1 MGPKVRAGVRFLRNG
16 GDVSVITTPAL
27 VYASLEGTVS
37 ELEGRPGT
45 RIVRVRSLTDD
56 PSGRQGRA

>member
-1 MGPKVRAGVRFLRNG
+1 MATTA
-16 GDVSVITTPAL
+16 VITTPAL

-45 RIVRVRSLTDD
+45 RIVRVRPVSD
-56 PSGRQGRA
+56 PSGERGPFG